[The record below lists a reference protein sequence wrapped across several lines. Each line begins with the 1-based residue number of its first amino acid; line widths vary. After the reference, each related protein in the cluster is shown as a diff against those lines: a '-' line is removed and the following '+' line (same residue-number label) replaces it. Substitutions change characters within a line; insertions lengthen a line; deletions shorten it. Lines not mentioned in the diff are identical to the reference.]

1 MMDTREALIDFFEND
16 VKSSSEFF
24 FYKDK
29 QLLKQGK
36 YAEYAKEQMKKANN
50 IALSVSA
57 AVFYAIYYVTT
68 SFIEYGANGEV
79 EYLIMGLVALVFSM
93 LTVFWAA
100 REYYTIKSSMTL
112 FLKIFDEEETQE
124 GPVSETSSA
133 AI

>member
-1 MMDTREALIDFFEND
+1 MDTREALIDFFTNE

-68 SFIEYGANGEV
+68 SFIEYGANGEI

-100 REYYTIKSSMTL
+100 KEYYTIKSSMTL
-112 FLKIFDEEETQE
+112 FLKLFEDNEDQDA
-124 GPVSETSSA
+124 PVSETSSSL
-133 AI
+133 I